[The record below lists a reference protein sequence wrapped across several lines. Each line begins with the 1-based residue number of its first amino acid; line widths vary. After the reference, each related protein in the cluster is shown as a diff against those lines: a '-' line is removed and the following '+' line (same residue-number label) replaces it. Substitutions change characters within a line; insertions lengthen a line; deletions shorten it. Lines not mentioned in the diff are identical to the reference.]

1 MHSSVDIHDFVIS
14 RKYFNWTLTRNLKD
28 LRNTDNLGREQMAEQ
43 AMILEVSS
51 ATDQIHLRLLVMVPS
66 PEEFLESPEDDN

>member
-1 MHSSVDIHDFVIS
+1 
-14 RKYFNWTLTRNLKD
+14 
-28 LRNTDNLGREQMAEQ
+28 MAEQ
-43 AMILEVSS
+43 AMILEVAS